1 MTKKMTSKEKPV
13 AQKEQPEHQAKTAP
27 KTAKK
32 AKTHTTDKEKEK
44 LIESLKACEEKH
56 NALHDKY
63 LRLSAEFDNYRKR
76 TLKEK
81 TEMVKTASEDLLIR
95 IIPFMDDMERGMQVV
110 NQAKELDGV
119 KEGMNL
125 IYSRFRDFLQ
135 QNGIKEIDA
144 MHQEFNMDLHE
155 AVTKIPVQDNKLKG
169 KIVDVIEK
177 GYILHDKVIRYP
189 KVVIGE

>member
-1 MTKKMTSKEKPV
+1 MTNKAKTV
-13 AQKEQPEHQAKTAP
+13 TQKEQKELKVKDVR
-27 KTAKK
+27 KTAKQVRPH
-32 AKTHTTDKEKEK
+32 AVDKEKMK
-44 LIESLKACEEKH
+44 LKESLRSCEEKY
-56 NALHDKY
+56 NDMHDKY

-81 TEMVKTASEDLLIR
+81 TEMIKTASEDLLIR
-95 IIPFMDDMERGMQVV
+95 IIPFMDDLERGMKVV
-110 NQAKELDGV
+110 NQAKELDGL
-119 KEGMNL
+119 KEGMNI

-135 QNGIKEIDA
+135 QNGIKEIEA

-155 AVTKIPVQDNKLKG
+155 AVTKIAAQDDQLKG

-177 GYILHDKVIRYP
+177 GYLLHDKVIRYP